1 MNWTYSQIIK
11 WFATSK
17 RAGFNDKGVWG
28 LEKESHRVNAQG
40 ELSLT
45 DHPLAFGDKLE
56 NEQIT
61 VDFAESQ
68 LELITPPLQSIE
80 ETLQD
85 LARIHDEVD
94 AELGQELLWP
104 FSMPPQLP
112 EEDQIRLATFNDSKR
127 GRESELYR
135 KSLSVRYGT
144 KMQMIS
150 GLHCNY
156 SFSPQLIDTLYERWG
171 SGDKQTFVDRLYM
184 AVARNFLR
192 YRWLLIYLYGASP
205 VVDETYQSV
214 VDQELE
220 LFRDH
225 CPECAEML
233 DDSLSYA
240 TSLRVSRFG
249 YSNTVQ
255 KTNVS
260 FNSLRKYTGSMKR
273 LLNTPS
279 ETFKHIGLY
288 RDGERIQINE
298 NVLQRESEFYS
309 ALRLKTKMSPDE
321 IEVDALSKRGVQ
333 YMEIRMMDL
342 NPFERVGVNAD
353 QLQFLHLFLLF
364 CLFQDS
370 PPISDEECEIIHE
383 NHHRASLLGRM
394 PDFKLLNDRGHE
406 VAFEHVAEQVFES
419 MAEIAQLLDDEE
431 STDEN
436 GRIVKEQYEKCQDRE
451 KLPSAIII
459 SEMKKNKESF
469 IQYGTRMA
477 KRYKGVACR

>member
-1 MNWTYSQIIK
+1 
-11 WFATSK
+11 
-17 RAGFNDKGVWG
+17 
-28 LEKESHRVNAQG
+28 
-40 ELSLT
+40 
-45 DHPLAFGDKLE
+45 
-56 NEQIT
+56 
-61 VDFAESQ
+61 
-68 LELITPPLQSIE
+68 
-80 ETLQD
+80 
-85 LARIHDEVD
+85 
-94 AELGQELLWP
+94 
-104 FSMPPQLP
+104 
-112 EEDQIRLATFNDSKR
+112 FNDSKR

-309 ALRLKTKMSPDE
+309 ALRLKTKMS
-321 IEVDALSKRGVQ
+321 
-333 YMEIRMMDL
+333 
-342 NPFERVGVNAD
+342 
-353 QLQFLHLFLLF
+353 
-364 CLFQDS
+364 
-370 PPISDEECEIIHE
+370 
-383 NHHRASLLGRM
+383 
-394 PDFKLLNDRGHE
+394 
-406 VAFEHVAEQVFES
+406 
-419 MAEIAQLLDDEE
+419 
-431 STDEN
+431 
-436 GRIVKEQYEKCQDRE
+436 
-451 KLPSAIII
+451 
-459 SEMKKNKESF
+459 
-469 IQYGTRMA
+469 
-477 KRYKGVACR
+477 